1 MVKPEWIFSSRRTA
15 AVAYLESPE
24 RDLRDF
30 LHLLIA
36 AISRLICLYT
46 RWGVGHQ

>member
-1 MVKPEWIFSSRRTA
+1 MVKPKLIFSSRRTA
-15 AVAYLESPE
+15 KVTYLESPE

-30 LHLLIA
+30 LHLLLA